1 VTGRPTRAERAAW
14 PLARDVVKAVAVEH
28 GACIRPVQLRKTD
41 LVTGEVEQVLMPCG
55 ATLASVCPPCAE
67 RARVLRAAQCRE
79 GWHLEDEPAADP
91 HPPGDY
97 QKWLAEK
104 RADLQAER
112 DRAETHRED
121 TAGLDG
127 LIDAVESEL
136 AATGIRGH
144 PDPGSNGNSRSVSGD
159 MKRSRRRRSTRRH
172 QDAPDLPGRK
182 ISPSTVGRVYPGP
195 NGQLYRP
202 SMFITLTCLSYG
214 PVRDDGT
221 PVDPDS
227 YDYESAAR
235 DALHFAALFDR
246 FIQNLRRFA
255 GFDVQYFATVEP
267 QKRLAPHVHIAIR
280 GTISRA
286 DLRKVLAA
294 TYHQVWWPAID
305 VVRFEGDHLPVWHE
319 RSGRYLDPATGEL
332 LPTWDEALDAIGPH
346 DQPRHVVRFGGRFD
360 AQGVLAG
367 SKDSSRCIGYLT
379 KYLVK
384 QIDQCH
390 QADSDAQRAHVARL
404 VEALR
409 YEPCSPRCA
418 NWLRYG
424 IVPKGPRKDLVP
436 GRCKGK
442 AHRPGHLGYA
452 GRRVLVS
459 RQWSGKTLADHRSD
473 RKAWLMEQLGLSAID
488 DNGCYRW
495 QRVTPSDDDY
505 LAPSQRLL
513 RVVAER
519 MRWKHDLD
527 EARRRARLHDSKLSA
542 TGRAA

>member
-1 VTGRPTRAERAAW
+1 MTGRPTRAERAAW

-79 GWHLEDEPAADP
+79 GWHLEDEPAVDP

-97 QKWLAEK
+97 QKWLVEK

-527 EARRRARLHDSKLSA
+527 VARRRAQLHDSKLSA